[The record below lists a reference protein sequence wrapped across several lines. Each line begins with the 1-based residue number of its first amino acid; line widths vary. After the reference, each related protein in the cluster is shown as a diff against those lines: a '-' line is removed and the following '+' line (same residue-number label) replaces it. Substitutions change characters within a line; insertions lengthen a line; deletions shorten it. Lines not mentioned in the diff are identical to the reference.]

1 MKSNGRL
8 RQGLSLWRETIGAC
22 FSISWKAS
30 PFYTMLRL
38 AGSLFPSLFAVL
50 TSLLGK
56 YLLDILAGA
65 AVQHPYQAVLGIF
78 AGLLLTAV
86 CSAGIQKAGQ
96 YAQSM
101 HEDIMGKMLSLK
113 MMEKASDADIEYF
126 DNPMYYDRLTA
137 CMRDVSAIQ
146 YLMWNVLSALSAG
159 VSFCIIFLILSCKN
173 VIYSFTVL
181 AAAVPASIASAK
193 YVKLVYQLSIDQI
206 NGERK
211 KGYLQSITIDRA
223 YVKSLKLFDAGAY
236 LRDKYRRIWEG
247 LFTQRRKVNRSRTVL
262 TALLELLPEIASV
275 GIGLSLSFDV
285 LQGMA
290 TVGDYSLYSGLV
302 GQLWSSV
309 LMLTS
314 AVLQILDNR
323 LKIKNLQSLDELSN
337 HVKDD
342 GIRELSCVGEIE
354 FEHVSFTYPGTE
366 KPVLED
372 VSFKIRPKERMAV
385 VGLNGSGKS
394 TLIKLLL
401 RFYDADS
408 GCIRINGFDI
418 REYRLK
424 ELRRNFSV
432 YFQDEPSYSFS
443 LRENISISD
452 LEMGQEGGRI
462 EEALGAGCCTDI
474 LEKGSKGMDTGITRL
489 FDEDGL
495 ELSVGQYQKV
505 ALARTFFRRHTAL
518 ILDEPSSSL
527 DPKAE
532 HILFERLKEKTNG
545 KTVFFT
551 SHRLTNISLA
561 DRIVVLEHGKV
572 IEEGTQKELLRLG
585 GKYAELFRCQQE
597 HFLAAEQ
604 EREGNGYA
612 DCSD

>member
-30 PFYTMLRL
+30 PFYTLLRI
-38 AGSLFPSLFAVL
+38 AGNLFPSLLAVL

-65 AVQHPYQAVLGIF
+65 AVQHSYQTVPGIF
-78 AGLLLTAV
+78 AGLLLTAI
-86 CSAGIQKAGQ
+86 CSAGIRKAGQ

-101 HEDIMGKMLSLK
+101 HEDIMGKTLSLK
-113 MMEKASDADIEYF
+113 MMEKASGADIEYF
-126 DNPMYYDRLTA
+126 DNPVYYDRLTT

-146 YLMWNVLSALSAG
+146 YLMWNVLSALSAC
-159 VSFCIIFLILSCKN
+159 VSFCTIFLILSFQN
-173 VIYSFTVL
+173 VIYSLIIL
-181 AAAVPASIASAK
+181 AASVPSSVASAK
-193 YVKLVYQLSIDQI
+193 YVKLIYELSLEQI
-206 NGERK
+206 NGERQ
-211 KGYLQSITIDRA
+211 KGYLQSITVDRA
-223 YVKSLKLFDAGAY
+223 YVKSLKLFDAGEY
-236 LRDKYRRIWEG
+236 LRDKYSRIWED
-247 LFTQRRKVNRSRTVL
+247 LFTQRRKVNRSRTVS
-262 TALLELLPEIASV
+262 TALLEFLPEVASV
-275 GIGLSLSFDV
+275 GIGLSLSLDV
-285 LQGMA
+285 LHGMA
-290 TVGDYSLYSGLV
+290 TVGDYSLYSGLA

-309 LMLTS
+309 LMFTS
-314 AVLQILDNR
+314 AALQILDNR

-342 GIRELSCVGEIE
+342 GGRELPCVGEIE
-354 FEHVSFTYPGTE
+354 FEKVSFTYPGTD
-366 KPVLED
+366 KRVLED
-372 VSFKIRPKERMAV
+372 VSFRLRPKERIAV

-401 RFYDADS
+401 RFYDVDS
-408 GCIRINGFDI
+408 GCIRINGYDI

-432 YFQDEPSYSFS
+432 YFQDEPGYSFS

-452 LEMGQEGGRI
+452 LEAGQGDGRI
-462 EEALGAGCCTDI
+462 KEALGAGCCADI
-474 LEKGSKGMDTGITRL
+474 LEKGAKGLDTGITRL

-495 ELSVGQYQKV
+495 ELSVGQYQRI

-532 HILFERLKEKTNG
+532 HILFEELKGITSG
-545 KTVFFT
+545 KTVLFT

-561 DRIVVLEHGKV
+561 DRIVVLEHGRV
-572 IEEGTQKELLRLG
+572 IEEGSQNELLHLG
-585 GKYAELFRCQQE
+585 GRYAELFHYQQK

-604 EREGNGYA
+604 EGGESGYA
-612 DCSD
+612 DRSD